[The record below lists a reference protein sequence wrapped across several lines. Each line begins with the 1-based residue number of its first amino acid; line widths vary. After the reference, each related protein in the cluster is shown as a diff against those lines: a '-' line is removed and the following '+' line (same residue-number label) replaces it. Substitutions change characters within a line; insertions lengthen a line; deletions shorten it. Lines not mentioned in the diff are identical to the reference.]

1 MSAMAIDHVG
11 LGGLDSS
18 WRPRPSARVAGTSR
32 DRSTPASAPGWREG
46 ELHLT
51 RRGRWVLAAIASV
64 VAIGTGIVG
73 GQAVAA
79 GPSQALEVVSYTVQ
93 PGDTLWQLAAK
104 VAIPGEDVRD
114 VIVELQD
121 LNSLPRAELT
131 AGQHLVLP
139 AHR

>member
-1 MSAMAIDHVG
+1 MSAMAMDNLG
-11 LGGLDSS
+11 LGGSQRWTS
-18 WRPRPSARVAGTSR
+18 VSRSPRGRQARRAAPAAAARAARV
-32 DRSTPASAPGWREG
+32 G
-46 ELHLT
+46 ELRLT
-51 RRGRWVLAAIASV
+51 RRGRWVLAVLASV

-79 GPSQALEVVSYTVQ
+79 GPTQALEVVGYTVQ
-93 PGDTLWQLAAK
+93 PGDTLWRIAAD
-104 VAIPGEDVRD
+104 VAVPGEDVRD

-121 LNSLPRAELT
+121 LNGLPRAELT

>member
-1 MSAMAIDHVG
+1 MSAMAIDRPI
-11 LGGLDSS
+11 LGGS
-18 WRPRPSARVAGTSR
+18 WQLRRASRFPASRRVRGAVP
-32 DRSTPASAPGWREG
+32 TPAGLAVHGG
-46 ELHLT
+46 ELRLT
-51 RRGRWVLAAIASV
+51 RRGRWVLAALASV

-79 GPSQALEVVSYTVQ
+79 GPAQALEVVSYTVQ
-93 PGDTLWQLAAK
+93 PGDTLWQIAAG
-104 VAIPGEDVRD
+104 VADPGEDVRD

-121 LNSLPRAELT
+121 LNALPRAELT

>member
-1 MSAMAIDHVG
+1 MSAMAIDSLD
-11 LGGLDSS
+11 LGGSLR
-18 WRPRPSARVAGTSR
+18 WRSGSRVPAARVIRASTSARAAHGAHT
-32 DRSTPASAPGWREG
+32 G

-51 RRGRWVLAAIASV
+51 RRGRWVLAVLASA

-79 GPSQALEVVSYTVQ
+79 GPTQALEVVSYTVQ
-93 PGDTLWQLAAK
+93 PGDTLWQIASD
-104 VAIPGEDVRD
+104 VTVPGEDVRD
-114 VIVELQD
+114 VIVELQE
-121 LNSLPRAELT
+121 LNGLPRAELT

>member
-1 MSAMAIDHVG
+1 MSAMAIDHLD
-11 LGGLDSS
+11 LGGSLR
-18 WRPRPSARVAGTSR
+18 WRSASRVAAARGVRAGVEPRGAHAGHT
-32 DRSTPASAPGWREG
+32 G
-46 ELHLT
+46 ELRLT
-51 RRGRWVLAAIASV
+51 RRGRWVLAVLASV

-79 GPSQALEVVSYTVQ
+79 GPTQALEVVGYTVQ
-93 PGDTLWQLAAK
+93 PGDTLWQIAAD
-104 VAIPGEDVRD
+104 VAVPGEDVRD

-121 LNSLPRAELT
+121 LNALPRAELS

>member
-1 MSAMAIDHVG
+1 MSAMAIDHLD
-11 LGGLDSS
+11 LGSS
-18 WRPRPSARVAGTSR
+18 LRWRSASRVAAVRGVR
-32 DRSTPASAPGWREG
+32 AGAEPPDGSAVHAG
-46 ELHLT
+46 EMRLT
-51 RRGRWVLAAIASV
+51 RRGRWVLAVLASV

-79 GPSQALEVVSYTVQ
+79 GPTQALEVVGYTVQ
-93 PGDTLWQLAAK
+93 PGDTLWQIAAD
-104 VAIPGEDVRD
+104 VAVPGEDVRD

-121 LNSLPRAELT
+121 LNGLPRAELS

>member
-1 MSAMAIDHVG
+1 MSAMAIDNLD
-11 LGGLDSS
+11 LGGSLR
-18 WRPRPSARVAGTSR
+18 WRSGSRVPAARAIR
-32 DRSTPASAPGWREG
+32 ASASTHAAHGAHMG

-51 RRGRWVLAAIASV
+51 RRGRWVLAVLASA

-79 GPSQALEVVSYTVQ
+79 GPTQALEVVSYTVQ
-93 PGDTLWQLAAK
+93 PGDTLWQIASD
-104 VAIPGEDVRD
+104 VTVPGEDVRD
-114 VIVELQD
+114 VIVELQE
-121 LNSLPRAELT
+121 LNGLPRAELA

>member
-1 MSAMAIDHVG
+1 MSAMAIDHLD
-11 LGGLDSS
+11 LGGSLR
-18 WRPRPSARVAGTSR
+18 WRSGSRVPAPRGVSAGVEPR
-32 DRSTPASAPGWREG
+32 DGLVEHCENPP
-46 ELHLT
+46 T
-51 RRGRWVLAAIASV
+51 RRGRWVLAVLASV

-79 GPSQALEVVSYTVQ
+79 GPPQALEVVGYTVQ
-93 PGDTLWQLAAK
+93 PGDTLWQIAAD
-104 VAIPGEDVRD
+104 VAVPGEDVRD

-121 LNSLPRAELT
+121 LNGLPRAELS